1 MKSKL
6 CYTCK
11 NELPVNMF
19 SKDNTK
25 KDGLYFQCKACNKE
39 YYLRNKERKLLKQK
53 QWYEENKVQVQQ
65 YYQENKETIREK
77 NRQRYMENINK
88 ERLRSKIWRENNK
101 EAVSEYR
108 KHYYEKNKE
117 YYIEYYKKL
126 SEEAKAKRSVY
137 GKEFKRDNKEK
148 YVKYAQIRRAKKK
161 LLPHTLTV
169 NQWEKIKESFNY
181 KCAYCDKGVELEQE
195 HFIPLSKGGEYTHNN
210 IIPSCKSCNSSKRD
224 EDFFQWYPKQDFYS
238 KEREEFILEYLKYT
252 EDGKQQLSFV
262 MGL

>member
-65 YYQENKETIREK
+65 YYQENKEVICEKKREHYK
-77 NRQRYMENINK
+77 ENIKK
-88 ERLRSKIWRENNK
+88 ERLRTKLWKKNNRERVI
-101 EAVSEYR
+101 AYR
-108 KHYYEKNKE
+108 KQYNDEHKE
-117 YYIEYYKKL
+117 YYKEYYKNL
-126 SEEAKAKRSVY
+126 S
-137 GKEFKRDNKEK
+137 KEVKEK
-148 YVKYAQIRRAKKK
+148 RNIYSKNFKMENRDKYIKYAQIRRAKKK
-161 LLPHTLTV
+161 LLSHTLTV
-169 NQWEKIKESFNY
+169 EQWEKIKKAFIN
-181 KCAYCDKGVELEQE
+181 KCAYCGQELQLEQE

-210 IIPSCKSCNSSKRD
+210 IIPACKSCNCSKRD
-224 EDFFQWYPKQDFYS
+224 EDFFQWYPKQEFYS
-238 KEREEFILEYLKYT
+238 KEREQQILKFLNYSKNR
-252 EDGKQQLSFV
+252 KQQLSFV